1 MFKHILKFIL
11 SLFATVGVV
20 IFGLWSWF
28 RESGVTVTEDK
39 GKVGEVKKPI
49 PKIPLAPKKNKLV
62 DKEKESDKEVSKEKS
77 EEVKSDEGSKSST
90 SEQSS
95 ETKSVESSSESTK
108 SEVSYSLNPTTTITR
123 VSEEK
128 RKEELAELNKTKKVT
143 ISVPKKERPSSVGK
157 EGVTFT
163 KAPTT
168 ETYTTTN
175 QKQGSGVYVASAP
188 TTSTTTEKQISVI
201 SEKGQPLV
209 QAENSV
215 GVVSDKGSS
224 LVQPTVDF
232 ESNSNTTS
240 KPLEVSEPTSVVSEK
255 GQALVQAENPVG
267 VVSENGPAL
276 VQEENPIGFVSEA
289 GEPLV
294 QEENPIGFVSEVG
307 EPLVQE
313 VLPEYVI
320 SEVGEP
326 LVQEVLPEYVIS
338 EVGESLVQEDLPQG
352 VVSEKGEPLVQG
364 EVPVYV
370 SPVSTPIAE
379 VVSEKG
385 IPEVQTPLEELVIS
399 EKGQPLVQATKPE
412 VVLSQKGDS
421 LVQEENPIGVVSEK
435 GESLVQPN
443 LPEGIVTEKGQPLVQ
458 DENPM
463 GVVPEKGESLVQPS
477 LPVGVVTEKGE
488 PLVQPENPITVVSE
502 KGEPLVQPE
511 NPTAEVP
518 VEVTPPKTEP
528 KKPLGIVF
536 EKGEPEVLLGTLP
549 EYKFKIVRREDVT
562 PIATAFVNIG
572 DFSKEVGYRE
582 KVVEGELGELRR
594 VFEDVVGENGLVLNS
609 TLKSETV
616 KDPIYH
622 VYRFGT
628 KPVGSN
634 KGESGLY
641 RLHEHTSRM
650 DIVEFR
656 QDVTLTGAEIKALG
670 QDEINKRAAT
680 EGIENSLTLS
690 DGKNSRFL
698 TIANAPLSDETIQK
712 LNQGEYLNHKNVGL
726 EVLKLV
732 NQERKRLGLSE
743 LSWSDELFTLTKVR
757 AGELG
762 RNGHIRFWNEKNEVL
777 KHVRDDKGTSWVTVV
792 RNTPFAYNWMGE
804 NLAGYTMPRNIY
816 QAFSEKVI
824 AERLYTMWRNSPGH
838 YANMVSPKYTKFA
851 FDVAFSEFW
860 RNNRTDLDYLAQ
872 GLHGVQL
879 FSN

>member
-294 QEENPIGFVSEVG
+294 QEENPIGFV
-307 EPLVQE
+307 
-313 VLPEYVI
+313 